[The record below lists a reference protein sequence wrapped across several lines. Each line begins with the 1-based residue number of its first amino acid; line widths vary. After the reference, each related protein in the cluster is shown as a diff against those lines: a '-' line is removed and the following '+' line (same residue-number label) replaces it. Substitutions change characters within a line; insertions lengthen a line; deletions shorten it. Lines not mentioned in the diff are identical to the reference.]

1 MINSLSPVIPA
12 MSVSQETIAQPTGLK
27 TSTFTLPI
35 NGYVITIQHFTANDV
50 IDNFINALDKDELK
64 TLCIA
69 YEHLGSS
76 FDLERSIIFTKW
88 QAGQVVMST
97 PAVT

>member
-1 MINSLSPVIPA
+1 
-12 MSVSQETIAQPTGLK
+12 MSVNQEATSQPTGLK

-35 NGYVITIQHFTANDV
+35 NGYAITIKHFTAND
-50 IDNFINALDKDELK
+50 IIETFLNALDKDELK

-76 FDLERSIIFTKW
+76 FDLERSIVFTKW
-88 QAGQVVMST
+88 QAEQV
-97 PAVT
+97 AV